1 MTREELEKKI
11 RDAVAEYIADEETY
25 DDNARLQIDLEKWEV
40 TVVDSEDDEPEDA
53 DTVDYYDV
61 MDFIR
66 MSPDEPGKW
75 EVDEEAVKSVAEETI
90 G

>member
-1 MTREELEKKI
+1 MTKEELEGKI

-40 TVVDSEDDEPEDA
+40 TVVDSEDDEPEDV

-66 MSPDEPGKW
+66 ISPKEPGKW
-75 EVDEEAVKSVAEETI
+75 EVDDEAVKSVAEETI

>member
-1 MTREELEKKI
+1 MTKEELEGKI

-40 TVVDSEDDEPEDA
+40 TVVDSEDDDPEDV
-53 DTVDYYDV
+53 DTVGYYDV

>member
-1 MTREELEKKI
+1 MTKEELEGKI

-40 TVVDSEDDEPEDA
+40 TVVDSEDDDPEDV

-61 MDFIR
+61 MDFIS

-75 EVDEEAVKSVAEETI
+75 EVDDEAVKSVAEETI

>member
-1 MTREELEKKI
+1 MTREELEGKI

-40 TVVDSEDDEPEDA
+40 TVIDSEDDEPENV

-66 MSPDEPGKW
+66 MSPDDPGKW
-75 EVDEEAVKSVAEETI
+75 EVDDEAVKSVAEETI